1 MILSHETATRLDE
14 AFFSVLLSGIIP
26 PTFKDYATNVYL
38 SKMMV
43 YYEARK
49 QRIKSAIGFPLYVDV
64 SDIISDL
71 ERVPK
76 RTLMCDE
83 VGSVLLGGLKLNNDK
98 KTYCICTKWEFRKD
112 KLGLILLDEALLTR
126 NVGVDFTPIPTTNC
140 YTNFSLKRT
149 IRGMRNE
156 SYKGHNACGI

>member
-1 MILSHETATRLDE
+1 MILSHETATRLEE
-14 AFFSVLLSGIIP
+14 AFFDVLLSGIIP
-26 PTFKDYATNVYL
+26 PTTKDYVTNVYL

-49 QRIKSAIGFPLYVDV
+49 QRIKGSIGFPLYVDV
-64 SDIISDL
+64 SDIIRDL

-83 VGSVLLGGLKLNNDK
+83 VGSVLLGGLKLNKDK
-98 KTYCICTKWEFRKD
+98 KTYCLCTKWEFRKD

-126 NVGVDFTPIPTTNC
+126 DVGVDFTPDSVGYS
-140 YTNFSLKRT
+140 YTNYQLLHEIFSQK
-149 IRGMRNE
+149 NNKE
-156 SYKGHNACGI
+156 DAE

>member
-1 MILSHETATRLDE
+1 MILSHETAARLEE

-26 PTFKDYATNVYL
+26 PTTKDYVTNVYL

-49 QRIKSAIGFPLYVDV
+49 QRIKSAVGFPLYVDV
-64 SDIISDL
+64 SDIIRDL

-83 VGSVLLGGLKLNNDK
+83 VGSVLLGGLKLNKDK
-98 KTYCICTKWEFRKD
+98 KTYCLCTKWEFRKD

-126 NVGVDFTPIPTTNC
+126 DSGVDSTPESVGYS
-140 YTNFSLKRT
+140 YTNYQLLHEIFSQK
-149 IRGMRNE
+149 N
-156 SYKGHNACGI
+156 SKGDAE

>member
-1 MILSHETATRLDE
+1 
-14 AFFSVLLSGIIP
+14 
-26 PTFKDYATNVYL
+26 
-38 SKMMV
+38 MMV

-49 QRIKSAIGFPLYVDV
+49 QRIKSAIGFPLYVNV
-64 SDIISDL
+64 SDIIRDL

-98 KTYCICTKWEFRKD
+98 KTYCLCTKWEFRKD

-126 NVGVDFTPIPTTNC
+126 NVGVDFTPESVGYS
-140 YTNFSLKRT
+140 YTNYQLLHELFSQK
-149 IRGMRNE
+149 NN
-156 SYKGHNACGI
+156 KGDAE